1 MMLELIPICYWHEYL
16 DLVFFF
22 KATNGLV
29 HISEDVLP
37 QMVNPT
43 RATRSSSLN
52 SISFR
57 PRKCK
62 TVTYQHSFFVR
73 VTRTRNA
80 LPVNLRMKDINLNQ
94 FKTLLRAY
102 YLHALQ
108 TCYDAEDPR
117 TWKTVCLKCNRTKS
131 LNDEIVCCY

>member
-1 MMLELIPICYWHEYL
+1 MVPISTIRPSSQTSNFSCAEPNANELKQRTLIGH
-16 DLVFFF
+16 
-22 KATNGLV
+22 GLV

-62 TVTYQHSFFVR
+62 TVTY
-73 VTRTRNA
+73 
-80 LPVNLRMKDINLNQ
+80 LPAFIFRARYENLECFTSKLEDEGHQ
-94 FKTLLRAY
+94 FKSVQNATSSLLFTRPTNV
-102 YLHALQ
+102 L
-108 TCYDAEDPR
+108 
-117 TWKTVCLKCNRTKS
+117 
-131 LNDEIVCCY
+131 

>member
-1 MMLELIPICYWHEYL
+1 MMLELIPICYWREYL

-22 KATNGLV
+22 KAINGLV
-29 HISEDVLP
+29 HISEDILP

-43 RATRSSSLN
+43 RATRSSNLN

-62 TVTYQHSFFVR
+62 TVTYQRSFFVR
-73 VTRTRNA
+73 VTRTWNA

-94 FKTLLRAY
+94 FKTLLRALRIY
-102 YLHALQ
+102 MPYKCVM
-108 TCYDAEDPR
+108 TRR
-117 TWKTVCLKCNRTKS
+117 TPEHGRLCV
-131 LNDEIVCCY
+131 

>member
-1 MMLELIPICYWHEYL
+1 MLNLPYLCSETYRESLMMLELMPICYWHKYL

-22 KATNGLV
+22 KAINGLV

-57 PRKCK
+57 SRKCK
-62 TVTYQHSFFVR
+62 TITLIAFIFRARYE
-73 VTRTRNA
+73 
-80 LPVNLRMKDINLNQ
+80 NLECFTSKLEDEGHQ
-94 FKTLLRAY
+94 FKS
-102 YLHALQ
+102 
-108 TCYDAEDPR
+108 
-117 TWKTVCLKCNRTKS
+117 V
-131 LNDEIVCCY
+131 